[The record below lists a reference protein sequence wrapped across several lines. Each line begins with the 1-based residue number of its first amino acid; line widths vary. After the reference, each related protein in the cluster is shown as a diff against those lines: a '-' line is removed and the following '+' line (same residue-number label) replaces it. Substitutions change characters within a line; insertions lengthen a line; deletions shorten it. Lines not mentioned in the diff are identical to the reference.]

1 MHLSLLHTHTSPG
14 YRWGRIKRY
23 RKWWNPG
30 GTEALPHLG
39 SVCGLSP
46 AVKQQSTTTLAFLP
60 SQWEACSFSRN
71 LTRNLICRKSL
82 HPKPRC
88 SSGGSWFHLI
98 RCEDI
103 RAPSYLAYDNGLK
116 GEWGFLATLWDVTWE
131 PPKLYTWLVP
141 WLVHQECLLRVH
153 TCTWI
158 CLTNWG
164 CLREVHSYTLRHG
177 CVSFSDVMLKTYI

>member
-46 AVKQQSTTTLAFLP
+46 AVKQQSTTTSAFLP
-60 SQWEACSFSRN
+60 SQWEACNFSRN

-98 RCEDI
+98 RCEACQSTLLSGLWQWTERGMRFLSNPLRCNL
-103 RAPSYLAYDNGLK
+103 RATKIVHMASAMASSPRVSPESPYLHMDMSY
-116 GEWGFLATLWDVTWE
+116 
-131 PPKLYTWLVP
+131 
-141 WLVHQECLLRVH
+141 
-153 TCTWI
+153 
-158 CLTNWG
+158 
-164 CLREVHSYTLRHG
+164 
-177 CVSFSDVMLKTYI
+177 